1 MIIYACVP
9 VSAGYNVFLLIFTG
23 GDKYF
28 HCLPPYWTENMKVF
42 RPLSYSIIALAA
54 SLFTLPA
61 TAATGSGKDLI
72 TVYNPAIA
80 ARLADRLPLCPRLD
94 TLEGKTLY
102 MVDVQ
107 WGGPTA
113 GYSVLEVMQDWFHK
127 NMPRVKTVLRHIKGN
142 MFTDDPEL
150 WKEIGAQ
157 GDAAIVGVAQ

>member
-1 MIIYACVP
+1 
-9 VSAGYNVFLLIFTG
+9 
-23 GDKYF
+23 
-28 HCLPPYWTENMKVF
+28 MKVIQL
-42 RPLSYSIIALAA
+42 LSYSLVTLAA
-54 SLFTLPA
+54 SLITLSAP
-61 TAATGSGKDLI
+61 AATGPGNDLI

-80 ARLADRLPLCPRLD
+80 AKLADRLPLSPRLD

-127 NMPRVKTVLRHIKGN
+127 NMPGVKTVLRHIKGN

-157 GDAAIVGVAQ
+157 GDAAIVGIAQ